1 MIQILNLTPETWSS
15 FLMSC
20 VEFVCKADESTEF
33 IGKHREREIRKG
45 NKGEGINYY
54 KGFLTAPRL
63 AGFSKFSAMK
73 RTSSKTDCGI

>member
-45 NKGEGINYY
+45 NKGEGII
-54 KGFLTAPRL
+54 TRV
-63 AGFSKFSAMK
+63 S
-73 RTSSKTDCGI
+73 